1 MELKSIIGLAER
13 GRAIPCSW
21 GGAQPQEGRRR
32 AAGGLLRAAAC
43 AGGLEVP
50 AGGEESPC
58 IFRVNKKKLSD
69 FSRLTKLG

>member
-13 GRAIPCSW
+13 GRAIPCGS
-21 GGAQPQEGRRR
+21 GGAQPQEGCRH
-32 AAGGLLRAAAC
+32 AAGGLLRAAAWGGVGG
-43 AGGLEVP
+43 AGR
-50 AGGEESPC
+50 GGGSPC